1 MFVLFQNLFI
11 YLFYPGVVSD
21 KEEGFLNETMD
32 TFRRDPYEKLKKY
45 IRASGY
51 RLMDLF
57 RDFDKDGSN
66 TISRDE
72 FERGIKVST
81 AFVMN
86 VYLKLFWG
94 IPTQIKK
101 YVCIYAKK
109 YNYIRNSCSFEKRTS
124 PGLSYC
130 IFACRIFLAQ
140 F

>member
-1 MFVLFQNLFI
+1 MVSLSTNLCALPPEKARKYYVITHQNISFKMMTHQPKFVLFQNLFKKNHS
-11 YLFYPGVVSD
+11 GVVSD

-81 AFVMN
+81 VFVMS
-86 VYLKLFWG
+86 VYLKIFGG
-94 IPTQIKK
+94 IPM
-101 YVCIYAKK
+101 
-109 YNYIRNSCSFEKRTS
+109 
-124 PGLSYC
+124 
-130 IFACRIFLAQ
+130 
-140 F
+140 

>member
-1 MFVLFQNLFI
+1 MFQNLFI

-81 AFVMN
+81 VFVMN

-101 YVCIYAKK
+101 ICMHICKKNIIIYVTRAH
-109 YNYIRNSCSFEKRTS
+109 SKRG
-124 PGLSYC
+124 PV
-130 IFACRIFLAQ
+130 Q
-140 F
+140 V